1 MRGNGEGQ
9 RVVAV
14 EERKEVGHGD
24 IVSSHE
30 YFSSRDR
37 TACPAFKRL
46 CFQPPS
52 CVNASPLINML
63 EHVAPPFQ

>member
-37 TACPAFKRL
+37 TASRL
-46 CFQPPS
+46 Q
-52 CVNASPLINML
+52 ASLFPTSIMRQRITA
-63 EHVAPPFQ
+63 HQYA